1 MDILYIVGPPG
12 LSKHGNQEL
21 RWSLRSVAKY
31 ARNVGRVIVAGY
43 PPDWL
48 SDAVVRHEVLD
59 RPGEFKFRRIWR
71 CAFAVIDAGL
81 LKGEFLVSF
90 DDNFYTAPVDV
101 DATPFWMR
109 RPALLPFG
117 TQRSGGENYRRSIAE
132 TRRRLLAAGY
142 PIVDCACHCNT
153 RLHAEDAAAARALD
167 DAGGGPHHWLG
178 LDLEATFVN
187 IRAKRE
193 PGIVFT
199 HRKDWKC
206 EKYEQA
212 AVDAGQFS
220 IGDGAFDDPAF
231 VGYMAREFGAP
242 CVYEK
247 TESTLK

>member
-31 ARNVGRVIVAGY
+31 ARNVGRVIVCGY

-48 SDAVVRHEVLD
+48 SGAVVRHEVLN
-59 RPGEFKFRRIWR
+59 RPGEFKFRSIWR
-71 CAFAVIDAGL
+71 SALAVIDAGL

-167 DAGGGPHHWLG
+167 ESYQGRDHWIG

-187 IRAKRE
+187 IRAART
-193 PGIVFT
+193 PGIEFT
-199 HRKDWKC
+199 YRKDWKC
-206 EKYEQA
+206 EKFDA
-212 AVDAGQFS
+212 DAVASGQFS
-220 IGDGAFDDPAF
+220 IGDGAFDDPKFRA
-231 VGYMAREFGAP
+231 YMDAEFGAP
-242 CVYEK
+242 CVYER
-247 TESTLK
+247 S